1 MLTVVPGEGSGR
13 EGGKDGSPSLIDEIV
28 REGAR
33 RMLAEALRAEV
44 DAYVA
49 AFAAERD
56 ESGPPT
62 SITPAR
68 TCWPSPG
75 ITRNASTR
83 RSAAAP
89 MWSASSPAVKP
100 SSGSSAPSWPSGT
113 TNGPQPAATWDW
125 RSSPVPQNTRQP

>member
-1 MLTVVPGEGSGR
+1 MLTVVANGCPGHQ
-13 EGGKDGSPSLIDEIV
+13 GGKDASPSLIDEII

-49 AFAAERD
+49 AFAAERN

-68 TCWPSPG
+68 TCWPFTAFPLRSGARSGP

-89 MWSASSPAVKP
+89 MWSASFRP
-100 SSGSSAPSWPSGT
+100 
-113 TNGPQPAATWDW
+113 
-125 RSSPVPQNTRQP
+125 